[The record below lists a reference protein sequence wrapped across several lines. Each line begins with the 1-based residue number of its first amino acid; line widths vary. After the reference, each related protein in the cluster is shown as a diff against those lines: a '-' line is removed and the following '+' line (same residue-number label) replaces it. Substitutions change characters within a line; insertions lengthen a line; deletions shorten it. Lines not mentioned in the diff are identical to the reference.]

1 MQRMLRPI
9 PTGPLPLGLHYVL
22 NVRRQTSPRSYILHS
37 TNQQVQLHAHNQ
49 LCRAGTTQPKEDRLM
64 SEEELMVSIAAM
76 TNYKETRDRL
86 EQQMR
91 EQMPWLA
98 QKIRDDMKKEQ
109 DQ

>member
-1 MQRMLRPI
+1 
-9 PTGPLPLGLHYVL
+9 
-22 NVRRQTSPRSYILHS
+22 
-37 TNQQVQLHAHNQ
+37 
-49 LCRAGTTQPKEDRLM
+49 M

-98 QKIRDDMKKEQ
+98 QKIRDDMKKEKE
-109 DQ
+109 DGE